1 MQDNEHNVGPASNRI
16 DDPRGNLRADHGDRY
31 TLQEVIGDIIDNSVD
46 ASIQGVPTT
55 VEVYFEECDYTDE
68 LKQWKYLD
76 GEGVPYVIIADNANG
91 MDIGTLDRAM
101 GRGHRRDYNPWELG
115 HYGVGL
121 KKSALSN
128 AYELTIFSKQKGG
141 SINVRRYSSCYIE
154 EYGHDGI
161 MNESDI
167 QKLFPWMIKADSWA
181 QSRKILEKK
190 DHGTVV
196 LLEGLPKL
204 YPGASIDA
212 EEVSDVLDRVIE
224 ETSHS
229 LSLTFGKYISKD
241 GADIRYKCP
250 DTKEWKTV
258 NKKLKISVDGQKLEA
273 LDPFYQD
280 FIDGTNFGTLTKHHT
295 VTTKV
300 NDEEFDVNVSIYIV
314 PNSEHPEYKGPV
326 KKRLDML
333 KNTRLSASPES
344 LQGCYIY
351 RNQRLVDY
359 GKEERWK
366 GAYGSNL
373 NPKQTAHRWEVHL
386 PVHRDLGSWEM
397 SEWKINTSKSEAIPN
412 TKMKARL
419 KKLAEED
426 SKQIWHTNDPD
437 YAFTA
442 ASRANKRRSK
452 TDNGTLTN
460 PWERWAPICTHC
472 TDKNEGWRHKNG
484 DHICSLP
491 GCGKKGHQGAAS
503 PKCKLH
509 VARPII
515 PNPPVPDPKEDE
527 TPETNSNSDEGAAD
541 EIPVITNVDNSIT
554 DPISISTD
562 GKGIQIKINENHP
575 QFNNLMR
582 DLEPIVQNWRDS
594 QSSDEEE

>member
-1 MQDNEHNVGPASNRI
+1 MPDNEHNVGPASNRI

-154 EYGHDGI
+154 KYGHDGI

-167 QKLFPWMIKADSWA
+167 EKLFPWMIKADSWA

-241 GADIRYKCP
+241 GADIRYNMP
-250 DTKEWKTV
+250 R
-258 NKKLKISVDGQKLEA
+258 
-273 LDPFYQD
+273 
-280 FIDGTNFGTLTKHHT
+280 
-295 VTTKV
+295 
-300 NDEEFDVNVSIYIV
+300 
-314 PNSEHPEYKGPV
+314 YK
-326 KKRLDML
+326 RM
-333 KNTRLSASPES
+333 
-344 LQGCYIY
+344 
-351 RNQRLVDY
+351 
-359 GKEERWK
+359 
-366 GAYGSNL
+366 
-373 NPKQTAHRWEVHL
+373 
-386 PVHRDLGSWEM
+386 
-397 SEWKINTSKSEAIPN
+397 
-412 TKMKARL
+412 
-419 KKLAEED
+419 ED
-426 SKQIWHTNDPD
+426 SQQKIED
-437 YAFTA
+437 F
-442 ASRANKRRSK
+442 SRWSK
-452 TDNGTLTN
+452 IGSTG
-460 PWERWAPICTHC
+460 PILSRFH
-472 TDKNEGWRHKNG
+472 
-484 DHICSLP
+484 
-491 GCGKKGHQGAAS
+491 
-503 PKCKLH
+503 
-509 VARPII
+509 
-515 PNPPVPDPKEDE
+515 
-527 TPETNSNSDEGAAD
+527 
-541 EIPVITNVDNSIT
+541 
-554 DPISISTD
+554 
-562 GKGIQIKINENHP
+562 
-575 QFNNLMR
+575 
-582 DLEPIVQNWRDS
+582 
-594 QSSDEEE
+594 